1 MLCLLWKRSDWTLNV
16 LLESSSP
23 PQPLP
28 LGVFPVTDDED
39 GALEKGVE
47 GDWRLGGLLDF
58 RAVGVLGEGLLSRR
72 V

>member
-1 MLCLLWKRSDWTLNV
+1 MLCLLLKRSDWMLSV

-28 LGVFPVTDDED
+28 LGVLPVTDADD

-47 GDWRLGGLLDF
+47 GDWRLAGLLDL
-58 RAVGVLGEGLLSRR
+58 RAVGVLGEGLSRR
-72 V
+72 A